1 MTIKDIIN
9 QLKQNRQVFEN
20 LLSSKGEKQYL
31 WRPKPEKWNLLE
43 IVCHLLDEEREDFRA
58 RVKHT
63 LENPLKDL
71 VPIDPQGWVK
81 EREYIT
87 KDYNKTLQVFLEE
100 RKKSITWLESQI
112 DANWDNK
119 LTHPELGDMSAKL
132 FLTNWLAH
140 DYLHIRQILRY
151 DYNYLKKTTNLDL
164 GYAGNW

>member
-1 MTIKDIIN
+1 MSIKEIIQQLETN
-9 QLKQNRQVFEN
+9 QQVFKN
-20 LLSSKGEKQYL
+20 LLMTKNEEQYL

-43 IVCHLLDEEREDFRA
+43 IICHLLDEERDDFKA

-63 LENPLKDL
+63 LETPLKDL

-81 EREYIT
+81 ERGYISRN
-87 KDYNKTLQVFLEE
+87 YNEILQAFLEE
-100 RKKSITWLESQI
+100 RDTSVTWLKSKL

-119 LTHPELGDMSAKL
+119 LTHPNLGDMSAKL

-151 DYNYLKKTTNLDL
+151 DYNYLKEKTNLDL